1 MFRWASGSG
10 YTLQS
15 RCPSFFAQ
23 QRRLFRRE
31 CRSVLHCI
39 QLTPPSSLRPAGRC
53 SSFFCTAA
61 QTFSQIRAALHPA
74 VIQLTPPA
82 SLRLL
87 LSALF
92 LLTSCWMR
100 RHEAVSQRARRL
112 AESTIQF
119 RFDLRF
125 GTVRDI
131 RVRGHFWEFLKIQLQ
146 N

>member
-1 MFRWASGSG
+1 MGIWLRV
-10 YTLQS
+10 YQS
-15 RCPSFFAQ
+15 RCSSFFLHSSADFFVQ
-23 QRRLFRRE
+23 SVDLCCIASSSRLHLL
-31 CRSVLHCI
+31 SALQVVAL
-39 QLTPPSSLRPAGRC
+39 L
-53 SSFFCTAA
+53 FFCTAA

-119 RFDLRF
+119 RFDLPF

-131 RVRGHFWEFLKIQLQ
+131 RVRGHIWELLKIHLQ